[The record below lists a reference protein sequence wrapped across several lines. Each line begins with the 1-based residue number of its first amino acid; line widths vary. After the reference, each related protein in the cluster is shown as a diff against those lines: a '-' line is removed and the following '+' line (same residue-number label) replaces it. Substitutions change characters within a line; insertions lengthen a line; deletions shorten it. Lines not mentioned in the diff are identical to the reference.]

1 MAITKQDVINY
12 VTESPHNTN
21 KAVLSSILDQY
32 AVNDN
37 KTEIELLAQENKV
50 YIPANGKVYNKVT
63 VNVPP
68 KEEIELSATE
78 NKVYTPAEGK
88 VYNKVTV
95 NVPAPASDYS
105 SAQVVINN
113 EEALYTW
120 ELWLPIIESNQ
131 ITMEECSSSGTYVVP
146 LYKGVMVTEERG
158 GAPAP
163 TITGDCTYDNGTL
176 TITGDCIIN
185 FGGSSEQ

>member
-1 MAITKQDVINY
+1 MTKQEVINY
-12 VTESPHNTN
+12 ITETPGNTN
-21 KAVLSSILDQY
+21 PAVLSSILNEFG
-32 AVNDN
+32 ASDN
-37 KTEIELLAQENKV
+37 KQ
-50 YIPANGKVYNKVT
+50 
-63 VNVPP
+63 
-68 KEEIELSATE
+68 EIELSATE

-113 EEALYTW
+113 DEALYTW

-131 ITMEECSSSGTYVVP
+131 ITMEECSNSGTYVVP
-146 LYKGVMVTEERG
+146 LYKGTMVTEERG

-163 TITGDCTYDNGTL
+163 TITGNCTYDNGTL
-176 TITGDCIIN
+176 TITGDCTIN
-185 FGGSSEQ
+185 FGGSSEE

>member
-50 YIPANGKVYNKVT
+50 YI
-63 VNVPP
+63 
-68 KEEIELSATE
+68 
-78 NKVYTPAEGK
+78 PAEGK

-146 LYKGVMVTEERG
+146 LYKGTMVTEERG

-176 TITGDCIIN
+176 TITGDCTIN
-185 FGGSSEQ
+185 FGGSSE